1 MAIAGP
7 GGVDAA
13 IASGIDLDGSPIPQ
27 EMLSLYTK
35 VMDLESQRA
44 RSGVKKSMRN
54 RVVKTGSKHFDQE
67 TLDARLK
74 AAGWE
79 GLKAK
84 EVAFFTAAESA
95 ADVFHGVDHL
105 LLERFQIR
113 GVRQS
118 TLHRPH
124 SEPIPGSGMRLLRWP
139 RIQWQS
145 SPLSLKASQRAR
157 KLRLR

>member
-27 EMLSLYTK
+27 EMLALYNE

-54 RVVKTGSKHFDQE
+54 RVVKTGSKHFDQQ

-74 AAGWE
+74 PAGWD
-79 GLKAK
+79 GLKDK
-84 EVAFFTAAESA
+84 EVAFFY
-95 ADVFHGVDHL
+95 G
-105 LLERFQIR
+105 
-113 GVRQS
+113 
-118 TLHRPH
+118 
-124 SEPIPGSGMRLLRWP
+124 
-139 RIQWQS
+139 
-145 SPLSLKASQRAR
+145 
-157 KLRLR
+157 